1 MKKPLNIF
9 KFVGCSILCLPLAF
23 FFYIWAAL
31 AWIAYWPL
39 PPVPSGQIEYSIAD
53 AGTDEILQT
62 GLYGNGKFKYLD
74 RSLSANGEVLK
85 FDDATREA
93 DEAQR
98 KIINDNF
105 ATHIG
110 FQQDGY
116 RNQVLFVTTDGQALV
131 LKDNLLQIWK
141 NGAFI
146 ATKQKGVQG
155 YSWEIYDAKFHK
167 LNARGEAIGNG
178 RLSTGYASSGGFSDP
193 HERAMALLWRGTD
206 NTQPQDLNSLIDP
219 QSNWYL
225 DCAIDINDNGQ
236 ILCIARQ
243 TNAKSAEDY
252 KHNNSHFVVLT
263 PLK

>member
-1 MKKPLNIF
+1 MKKPFNIF
-9 KFVGCSILCLPLAF
+9 KFVGCSVLLLPMAF
-23 FFYIWAAL
+23 VFYIWAAL
-31 AWIAYWPL
+31 AYIAYWSI

-53 AGTDEILQT
+53 AGTDEILQM
-62 GLYGNGKFKYLD
+62 GLYSNGKFKYLD
-74 RSLSANGEVLK
+74 RGLAANGEVLR
-85 FDDATREA
+85 FDDAIREA

-105 ATHIG
+105 SKSIG

-116 RNQVLFVTTDGQALV
+116 RNQLLFVTANGQALAM
-131 LKDNLLQIWK
+131 KDDSLQIWK
-141 NGAFI
+141 NGAPI

-193 HERAMALLWRGTD
+193 HGRIMALLWRGAD
-206 NTQPQDLNSLIDP
+206 NTQSQDLNSLIDP

-243 TNAKSAEDY
+243 TDAKGAEDY
-252 KHNNSHFVVLT
+252 HNNNSHFVVLT

>member
-1 MKKPLNIF
+1 MKKPFNVL
-9 KFVGCSILCLPLAF
+9 KFVGCSVLFLPVAF
-23 FFYIWAAL
+23 FLYIWAAL

-39 PPVPSGQIEYSIAD
+39 PPVPSSQIEYSIAD
-53 AGTDEILQT
+53 AGTDEMLQR
-62 GLYGNGKFKYLD
+62 GLYNNAKFKYLD
-74 RSLSANGEVLK
+74 RSLAANGEVLK

-105 ATHIG
+105 AARIG
-110 FQQDGY
+110 LQQGSY
-116 RNQVLFVTTDGQALV
+116 RNQILFATSDNQALV
-131 LKDNLLQIWK
+131 VKDDSLQVWK

-167 LNARGEAIGNG
+167 LNARSEAIGNA
-178 RLSTGYASSGGFSDP
+178 RLSTGYASSGGFSSP
-193 HERAMALLWRGTD
+193 HGRIMALLWRGVD
-206 NTQPQDLNSLIDP
+206 NTQSQDLNSLIDP

-243 TNAKSAEDY
+243 TDAEGAEDY
-252 KHNNSHFVVLT
+252 KNNDSHFVVLT